1 MDVHPP
7 HHGID
12 TWRDFFVHMGTI
24 CLGLLI
30 AIGLEQSVEA
40 FHRAQERHELRE
52 ALDRDSR
59 EAIVDAGRSETFADA
74 RIAWI
79 LARIGEVQA
88 ALASHAALAPESPL
102 HTGGFDV
109 AEDPAFQAA
118 KSSGALALLSQEDIR
133 AYSEADWVNVYL
145 LKAYDEYVATRTNA
159 RKFAIELG
167 PLGKAADFSKADP
180 ATLRDYLDLLTDELM
195 ADVKLRFWSQE
206 VRAIEATLLQ
216 GERNLAKLQRAERS
230 LHSPI
235 AALGTN

>member
-1 MDVHPP
+1 MEVHPP
-7 HHGID
+7 HHTIES
-12 TWRDFFVHMGTI
+12 WRDFFVHMGTI

-59 EAIVDAGRSETFADA
+59 EAIVDAGRSEAFADA
-74 RIAWI
+74 RIAWL
-79 LARIGEVQA
+79 LARIKAVQV
-88 ALASHAALAPESPL
+88 ALASHAVLAPENPL
-102 HTGGFDV
+102 HSAGFDV

-145 LKAYDEYVATRTNA
+145 LKAYDDYVAARTNA
-159 RKFAIELG
+159 RRFDIELG
-167 PLGKAADFSKADP
+167 PVAGPPDFSKAD
-180 ATLRDYLDLLTDELM
+180 AAVLHAYLDLLTDELM
-195 ADVKLRFWSQE
+195 ADVRFRFWSQE
-206 VRAIEATLLQ
+206 VRAIEAALLR

-230 LHSPI
+230 LHAPI

>member
-1 MDVHPP
+1 MEIHPP
-7 HHGID
+7 HHTIS

-59 EAIVDAGRSETFADA
+59 EAIVDAGRSETYADA

-79 LARIGEVQA
+79 LARIKEVQA
-88 ALASHAALAPESPL
+88 ALASHATLAPENPL

-145 LKAYDEYVATRTNA
+145 LKAYDEYVAAHTNM
-159 RKFAIELG
+159 RKFNIELG
-167 PLGKAADFSKADP
+167 PLGRAADFSKADP
-180 ATLRDYLDLLTDELM
+180 AALHDYLGLLTDELM
-195 ADVKLRFWSQE
+195 AAMTFRFWSQE
-206 VRAIEATLLQ
+206 VQGIEAALIQ

-230 LHSPI
+230 LHTPI